1 MMHLSPKVS
10 TTTRIAEILAS
21 LGAMLLAFLI
31 YPMGDPSALTIIALL
46 GAMIYTFAAELTGA
60 YADLRLRPFHIE
72 ARRVVGAWTLTLLF
86 MLAVS
91 WAVKVTGVFSRL
103 QIGMWAVFGAVL
115 LVAVRWGIRSMLFNR
130 RRLGRNQRH
139 AVIIGG
145 GSLARQWIQTVRTY
159 PELGLLPLAAFDD
172 DPAKAGQD
180 CEGVPV
186 LGACDQ
192 AVTYVNERHVPTVF
206 ITLPLNAEKRVQQ
219 ILDQFLDSPA
229 NLYIIPDVFTFQLMN
244 LNAFQV
250 AGTPVIAL
258 STSPMNARKEA
269 LKRAE
274 DLILGSLALILAA
287 PLMLLI
293 AIAIRLDS
301 PGPVFFRQ
309 WRYGLDGREIRI
321 WKFRTMCVTED
332 GHKFCQATQNDCRV
346 TRVGRILRRISLD
359 ELPQLFNVLAGSMS
373 LVGPRPHAVAHDEQF
388 RTILPGYMWRL
399 KIKPGITGWAQVNGW
414 RGETDT
420 LEKMKGRVE
429 HDLHYIENWTLTL
442 DIKILWLTI
451 WRGFRNENAY

>member
-72 ARRVVGAWTLTLLF
+72 ARRVVGAWTLTLIF

-115 LVAVRWGIRSMLFNR
+115 LVAVRWGIRRMLFNR

-159 PELGLLPLAAFDD
+159 PELGLLPVAAFDD
-172 DPAKAGQD
+172 DPVKAGQD
-180 CEGVPV
+180 CEGVPL
-186 LGACDQ
+186 LGTCDQ
-192 AVTYVNERHVPTVF
+192 AVAYVNERHVPTVF

-332 GHKFCQATQNDCRV
+332 GHKFRQATQNDCRV
-346 TRVGRILRRISLD
+346 TRVGRILRRMSLD

-420 LEKMKGRVE
+420 LEKMKGRME

-451 WRGFRNENAY
+451 WRGFRDENAY

>member
-1 MMHLSPKVS
+1 
-10 TTTRIAEILAS
+10 
-21 LGAMLLAFLI
+21 MLLAFLI
-31 YPMGDPSALTIIALL
+31 YPLGDPSALTIIALL

-60 YADLRLRPFHIE
+60 YGDLRLRPFHIE

-91 WAVKVTGVFSRL
+91 WAVKITGVFSRL
-103 QIGMWAVFGAVL
+103 QIGMWAVFGAVM
-115 LVAVRWGIRSMLFNR
+115 LVAVRWGIRRMLFSR

-139 AVIIGG
+139 AVVIGG
-145 GSLARQWIQTVRTY
+145 GSLARKWIQTVRTY
-159 PELGLLPLAAFDD
+159 PELGLLPVAAFDD
-172 DPAKAGQD
+172 DPAKAGQG

-192 AVTYVNERHVPTVF
+192 AVAYVNERHVPTVF

-229 NLYIIPDVFTFQLMN
+229 NLYIIPDIFTFQLMN

-258 STSPMNARKEA
+258 STSPMNARKET

-293 AIAIRLDS
+293 ALAIKLDS

-332 GHKFCQATQNDCRV
+332 GHKFRQATQNDCRV
-346 TRVGRILRRISLD
+346 TRVGRILRRTSLD

-420 LEKMKGRVE
+420 LDKMKGRME

-442 DIKILWLTI
+442 DIKSLWLTI

>member
-31 YPMGDPSALTIIALL
+31 YPMGDSSALTIIALL

-86 MLAVS
+86 MLSVS

-103 QIGMWAVFGAVL
+103 QIGMWAVFGAVM
-115 LVAVRWGIRSMLFNR
+115 LVAVRWGIRSMLFSR

-139 AVIIGG
+139 AVVIGG

-159 PELGLLPLAAFDD
+159 PELGLLPVAAFDD

-192 AVTYVNERHVPTVF
+192 AVAYVNERHVPTVF

-229 NLYIIPDVFTFQLMN
+229 NLYIIPDIFTFQLMN

-293 AIAIRLDS
+293 ALAIKLDT

-332 GHKFCQATQNDCRV
+332 GHIFRQATQNDCRV
-346 TRVGRILRRISLD
+346 TRVGD
-359 ELPQLFNVLAGSMS
+359 
-373 LVGPRPHAVAHDEQF
+373 HACA
-388 RTILPGYMWRL
+388 P
-399 KIKPGITGWAQVNGW
+399 
-414 RGETDT
+414 ET
-420 LEKMKGRVE
+420 L
-429 HDLHYIENWTLTL
+429 
-442 DIKILWLTI
+442 
-451 WRGFRNENAY
+451 NENSNPIKANIIR

>member
-1 MMHLSPKVS
+1 MTHLSPKVPAI
-10 TTTRIAEILAS
+10 TRIAEILAT
-21 LGAMLLAFLI
+21 LGAMQLAFLI
-31 YPMGDPSALTIIALL
+31 YPSGDPSALTIIALL
-46 GAMIYTFAAELTGA
+46 GAMLYTFAAELTGA

-72 ARRVVGAWTLTLLF
+72 ARRVVGAWALTLLC
-86 MLAVS
+86 MLTAS

-103 QIGMWAVFGAVL
+103 QIGMWAAFGAIL
-115 LVAVRWGIRSMLFNR
+115 LVGVRQSIRSMLFLHR
-130 RRLGRNQRH
+130 RSGRNQRQ

-145 GSLARQWIQTVRTY
+145 GSLARQWIRTIRTY
-159 PELGLLPLAAFDD
+159 PELGLLPVAVFDD
-172 DPAKAGQD
+172 DPAKVGQD
-180 CEGVPV
+180 CEGVTV
-186 LGACDQ
+186 AGNCDQ
-192 AVTYVNERHVPTVF
+192 ALAFVNSRHVPTVF
-206 ITLPLNAEKRVQQ
+206 ITLPLNAETRVRQ

-258 STSPMNARKEA
+258 SASPMSARKEA

-274 DLILGSLALILAA
+274 DILLGTLALTLAA

-293 AIAIRLDS
+293 GLGIKLDS

-309 WRYGLDGREIRI
+309 WRYGLDGREISV

-332 GHKFCQATQNDCRV
+332 GREFHQAARDDCRV
-346 TRVGRILRRISLD
+346 TWFGSVLRRTSLD
-359 ELPQLFNVLAGSMS
+359 ELPQLFNVLAGNMS

-388 RTILPGYMWRL
+388 RALLPGYMWRL

-414 RGETDT
+414 RGATDT
-420 LEKMKGRVE
+420 IDKMKGRVE
-429 HDLHYIENWTLTL
+429 HDIHYIENWSLSL
-442 DIKILWLTI
+442 DMKILWLTL
-451 WRGFRNENAY
+451 WKGFLNDNA